1 MEEGNDDNA
10 DGSDGEAEEDD
21 GHRDMEGYR
30 DETDE
35 LLSHNAHPHRRV
47 DEYENSQIHMSSDTI
62 SSYRSGKA
70 FCS

>member
-30 DETDE
+30 D
-35 LLSHNAHPHRRV
+35 RRTLITQCT
-47 DEYENSQIHMSSDTI
+47 STPPC
-62 SSYRSGKA
+62 R
-70 FCS
+70 